1 MRITFPNG
9 PGAGL
14 PWRQGGVRAASP
26 AGQAQG
32 DRVDLSQQAAA
43 LAQSMNRLRQLRQ
56 AAENAQRSPE
66 ASLLESMRE
75 AMEIL
80 KTCST
85 IAARVRA
92 GDKVPRKDLQYLMK
106 HNMRAY
112 QLAMAA
118 RRPKEDP
125 KEWKSAVPK
134 ERQAQAAQPAPAPQP
149 APAAPSVS
157 EEGDS
162 EKS

>member
-9 PGAGL
+9 PGSGL
-14 PWRQGGVRAASP
+14 PWQQGLARAASP

-80 KTCST
+80 KTCIT

-106 HNMRAY
+106 HDMRAY

-134 ERQAQAAQPAPAPQP
+134 ERQAAQPAPAPQP

>member
-14 PWRQGGVRAASP
+14 PWRQGGARAASP

-56 AAENAQRSPE
+56 AAENAQHSPE

-92 GDKVPRKDLQYLMK
+92 GDKVLQYLMK
-106 HNMRAY
+106 HDMRAY

-157 EEGDS
+157 EGGDS

>member
-1 MRITFPNG
+1 MRITFPNVPG
-9 PGAGL
+9 PGL
-14 PWRQGGVRAASP
+14 PWQQGGARAASP

-43 LAQSMNRLRQLRQ
+43 LAQSMNRLRQ
-56 AAENAQRSPE
+56 AAENAQHSPE

-106 HNMRAY
+106 HDMRAY

-134 ERQAQAAQPAPAPQP
+134 ERQTQAAQP